1 MRLVTF
7 EQAGEATVGLLVSD
21 QVLNVP
27 AATRYL
33 GEAIDASSVLA
44 LVQAGDAAL
53 QALQRILKRAGELS
67 SLLTP
72 RSAVRLMA
80 PIPRPARNVFCVG
93 RNYVDHIKEGAVAMN
108 VDLKLPSV
116 PQFFSKATHSVNAP
130 EGNIRIDSKLSKRF
144 DYEVELV
151 VVLGKGGR
159 DIARAQAFDHVFGY
173 CVGNDVTARDLQR
186 RHDQWF
192 KGKSLDTSF
201 PCGPALVTKDEIADV
216 AALQL
221 SLHVNGELRQQ
232 ALVSQMIFDI
242 PTIIESLS
250 AGLTLDAGDII
261 ATGTPSGVGY
271 AMDPPRYLQDQD
283 LVVCHITEL
292 GELRN
297 RVVAAGATELK

>member
-7 EQAGEATVGLLVSD
+7 DKTGQATAGLLLND
-21 QVLNVP
+21 QVLDLP
-27 AATRYL
+27 AAAQQL
-33 GEAIDASSVLA
+33 GESVDASSVLA

-53 QALQRILKRAGELS
+53 QALQRITARAAQLS
-67 SLLTP
+67 SLLQP
-72 RSAVRLMA
+72 LSVVRLLA
-80 PIPRPARNVFCVG
+80 PIPRPPRNVFCVG
-93 RNYVDHIKEGAVAMN
+93 RNYVDHVKEGAAAMN
-108 VDLKLPSV
+108 TDLKLPTV
-116 PQFFSKATHSVNAP
+116 PQFFSKATHAVNAP
-130 EGNIRIDSKLSKRF
+130 HGDIRLDSKVSKRF

-151 VVLGKGGR
+151 LVLGKGGR
-159 DIARAQAFDHVFGY
+159 DITRAQAFDHVFGY

-201 PCGPALVTKDEIADV
+201 PFGPAVVTKDEIADIT
-216 AALQL
+216 ALQL

-242 PTIIESLS
+242 PTVIESLS
-250 AGLTLDAGDII
+250 AGLTLEAGDLI

-271 AMDPPRYLQDQD
+271 AMEPARYLQDQD
-283 LVVCHITEL
+283 LVVCHISQL

-297 RVVAAGATELK
+297 RVVAVAST